1 MAAETLRNTLVIEI
15 RGKPRL
21 AGDVASAAF
30 SSEVIGGR
38 LVGMATCAIVQ
49 FGVVDPYHEEALNGV
64 TGLARQAVRAL
75 MRILVTARAFGR
87 GLLACAGCVTILA
100 AGFGVG
106 AVTRK
111 RMARRRLVRE
121 ESEPRLALNSG
132 FWLRDGNQLSEHI
145 IE

>member
-49 FGVVDPYHEEALNGV
+49 FGVVDPYHEEALKNQIRTFYQKDDPYKLEEIASVKLDGSIEDV
-64 TGLARQAVRAL
+64 PDGHWMESFGQFTHSHTCQAALSIQHRLARVAWRVPS
-75 MRILVTARAFGR
+75 
-87 GLLACAGCVTILA
+87 GL
-100 AGFGVG
+100 
-106 AVTRK
+106 
-111 RMARRRLVRE
+111 
-121 ESEPRLALNSG
+121 
-132 FWLRDGNQLSEHI
+132 WLLFSCPF
-145 IE
+145 